1 MKLLTTTIILFLTLI
16 ASGQEN
22 ISDSEIKLKTD
33 SILNEGNL
41 LYKLERAAW
50 VSTDM
55 AMARN
60 DIKKKYGGYLIY
72 QSGDTVKSIV
82 FEKGV
87 NECIYELQFTTD
99 FSKPYKEIVGNRQLT
114 ENENKLQLIKLKI
127 IDEAL
132 STKYKVT
139 CPEGYSLNMQLIPYN
154 IGYKLY
160 IFSGTSQN
168 DLVPLGNDYV
178 FFANTS
184 GEISSW
190 RKFHSRLIYSPT
202 KYNGKQIVG
211 LMHSHLKTEPYI
223 TATDICTFKL
233 YAELC
238 LLDNF
243 EVLSTAFSKYFKY
256 NLKEDKIEVRDAN
269 K

>member
-1 MKLLTTTIILFLTLI
+1 MKLLTTTTFLFLTLI

-33 SILNEGNL
+33 SILTEGNL
-41 LYKLERAAW
+41 LYKFERAAW

-55 AMARN
+55 AMART
-60 DIKKKYGGYLIY
+60 DIKNRYGGYLIY
-72 QSGDTVKSIV
+72 QTEDTVKSIV
-82 FEKGV
+82 FEKGI

-99 FSKPYKEIVGNRQLT
+99 FSNPYKEIVGNRQLT
-114 ENENKLQLIKLKI
+114 ENENKLQLLKLKI
-127 IDEAL
+127 TDEAL
-132 STKYKVT
+132 SAKYDVT

-160 IFSGTSQN
+160 ILSGTSQT

-184 GEISSW
+184 GEINSW
-190 RKFHSRLIYSPT
+190 RKFHSHLIYSPT
-202 KYNGKQIVG
+202 QYNGKQIVG

-233 YAELC
+233 YAEFC

-243 EVLSTAFSKYFKY
+243 EILSTALSKYFKY
-256 NLKEDKIEVRDAN
+256 DLKEDKIDIRDAN